1 MNKIKLFFQKN
12 NKDVKKEN
20 NKEKFDYFKIVIIT
34 FLIVFLFNMFCLQTA
49 CVNGSSMYPTL
60 ENGQYLLINKMEK
73 DYDRY
78 DIIVARSDRKSV
90 V

>member
-34 FLIVFLFNMFCLQTA
+34 FLIVFFFKRQ
-49 CVNGSSMYPTL
+49 V
-60 ENGQYLLINKMEK
+60 
-73 DYDRY
+73 
-78 DIIVARSDRKSV
+78 
-90 V
+90 